1 MEICPTLLC
10 PSDAHDTNR
19 HLSFDDLEILN
30 RELSKEASRV
40 RRDLSILLTS
50 SEANVDKTLRPHRLM
65 QIVKAYC
72 NKLGNI
78 EPIELAEFCETYTDL
93 CRTFHE
99 DRNANE
105 GDSCQAAAATHHA
118 AISQCLANVE
128 KHIQKLIEVY
138 ARTFR
143 VNFKFKSKEQQGKT
157 KTRIPQHSVYLL
169 LYLFSE
175 LKSIS
180 SCTESF
186 LVQVKGVHRIKQ
198 NTEWNNFERFSVQV
212 SLLY

>member
-30 RELSKEASRV
+30 RELSKEAARV

-78 EPIELAEFCETYTDL
+78 EPIELAECCETYTDL
-93 CRTFHE
+93 CQTFHE

-105 GDSCQAAAATHHA
+105 SDSYQAAAAAHHA

-128 KHIQKLIEVY
+128 KQIQKLIEVY

-157 KTRIPQHSVYLL
+157 KTRIPPSSTAVISFASLS
-169 LYLFSE
+169 LFRAEEHLQLHGIVSCP
-175 LKSIS
+175 SQRRS
-180 SCTESF
+180 S
-186 LVQVKGVHRIKQ
+186 
-198 NTEWNNFERFSVQV
+198 
-212 SLLY
+212 Y